1 MKLRKLITTKP
12 HKYGTR
18 HMVAGDEYEV
28 PPRHAIAL
36 VAGKKARFADDKP
49 VRAAKM
55 NHLLVPDSDDS
66 IAGHDFVEYM
76 QPQTIVGHIGGNE
89 EERPDIDSLRLQ
101 ATQLGI
107 NVDGRWGLARLQY
120 EISKAKG

>member
-18 HMVAGDEYEV
+18 HLTAGEEYEV

-36 VAGKKARFADDKP
+36 VAGRKARFADVRKVEKP
-49 VRAAKM
+49 RPVA
-55 NHLLVPDSDDS
+55 VPQPEPEPPQPAHAVGATTSD
-66 IAGHDFVEYM
+66 A
-76 QPQTIVGHIGGNE
+76 TIDH
-89 EERPDIDSLRLQ
+89 LRLQ

-107 NVDGRWGLARLQY
+107 DVDGRWAAPRLRH
-120 EISKAKG
+120 EIEIAQAKR